1 MAIIRANKNKNYT
14 VMSNVHL
21 RDINLSFKAKGILS
35 MILSLPDDWE
45 YSIDGLEKISKEG
58 RTAIR
63 AALKELKDYGYLVVT
78 KLPPSKENG
87 GKYEYIYNI
96 YEIPQTV
103 DNQDIEVQDA
113 EIQDTEVQDT
123 EVQGVEN
130 QDIENQYLEN
140 QDVESQDVEN
150 HPLYKILNKQNTD
163 KQNTEE
169 LNTDKQNTK
178 AKRKKEERKRGYD
191 EILSVVADSD
201 WRELYLEYIKM
212 RKLIKSPMTD
222 KALTMLINRV
232 NKLEPHSIERQK
244 QMLETA
250 IMNNWKSVYPIKDDT
265 TTEEKEPKRY
275 GGTYL

>member
-21 RDINLSFKAKGILS
+21 RDTNLSFKAKGILS

-78 KLPPSKENG
+78 KLPPSKKNG
-87 GKYEYIYNI
+87 GKYEYVYNI
-96 YEIPQTV
+96 YEVPQEAE
-103 DNQDIEVQDA
+103 NQDAEVQDA
-113 EIQDTEVQDT
+113 EVQDVET
-123 EVQGVEN
+123 QYIENQHLENQDVEN
-130 QDIENQYLEN
+130 QDIET
-140 QDVESQDVEN
+140 QDIEN
-150 HPLYKILNKQNTD
+150 HALYKILN

-169 LNTDKQNTK
+169 LNTDKQNTEE
-178 AKRKKEERKRGYD
+178 KRKKEKRKRGYD
-191 EILSVVADSD
+191 EILSVITDSD
-201 WRELYLEYIKM
+201 LRDLYLEYIKM

-222 KALTMLINRV
+222 KALSMLINRV
-232 NKLEPHSIERQK
+232 NKIEPHSIERQK

-250 IMNNWKSVYPIKDDT
+250 IMNNWKSVYPIKD
-265 TTEEKEPKRY
+265 EETKSEESEPKRY